1 MKSFHR
7 RDLVWSLPLS
17 LLLGA
22 GLSALQPG
30 NFFIGWVGFSLL
42 LFLSLFLLS
51 SATRWGSGGL
61 DTRRENHAPLLD
73 HHKNLIWMVS
83 LAFALRLAGGVG
95 TYLALPIYGYA
106 GDVEQ
111 SAGFTY
117 TDAYRRDS
125 QAWELAASD
134 RPILDAFNS
143 RFASDQYGGL
153 LAFCAFIYRYLSPD
167 AHRVLMLV
175 LMSALMGA
183 LGVPFLWKAVNL
195 QWGEKV
201 AAASGWIFA
210 LYPESILLGGVAMR
224 EPYLLAFS
232 AFCLWGFVGWR
243 GGVETWRDNH
253 VPLLNRPLVWLALG
267 ILGMLLVSPSIA
279 LVTLVVLGGWMY
291 FSSEHGRFPWW
302 AAAGLALVFVAGLFL
317 LSSALDRGNLGG
329 GGPLGVIQN
338 FIRESLKWNAY
349 KIEEGSGWVQKLFD
363 EMPDWME
370 LPFVMIYGVLQ
381 PVLPAI
387 FVAPTTVIWKA
398 IGILR
403 AIGWYALLPAL
414 ILSFWSGSGTGGAK
428 RRSVILWL
436 SFIVW
441 GWILFTA
448 LRGGGDQ
455 WDNPRYRLI
464 LLLWQAI
471 LAGHVW
477 VWWRETRN
485 AWVGRVIVME
495 FVLAAVFAQWYLN
508 RYLHIGA
515 QLPFAWMVALILGS
529 WTLMIGWGVWR
540 DHKAHG
546 V

>member
-1 MKSFHR
+1 
-7 RDLVWSLPLS
+7 
-17 LLLGA
+17 
-22 GLSALQPG
+22 
-30 NFFIGWVGFSLL
+30 
-42 LFLSLFLLS
+42 
-51 SATRWGSGGL
+51 
-61 DTRRENHAPLLD
+61 
-73 HHKNLIWMVS
+73 
-83 LAFALRLAGGVG
+83 
-95 TYLALPIYGYA
+95 
-106 GDVEQ
+106 
-111 SAGFTY
+111 
-117 TDAYRRDS
+117 
-125 QAWELAASD
+125 
-134 RPILDAFNS
+134 
-143 RFASDQYGGL
+143 
-153 LAFCAFIYRYLSPD
+153 
-167 AHRVLMLV
+167 
-175 LMSALMGA
+175 
-183 LGVPFLWKAVNL
+183 
-195 QWGEKV
+195 
-201 AAASGWIFA
+201 
-210 LYPESILLGGVAMR
+210 
-224 EPYLLAFS
+224 
-232 AFCLWGFVGWR
+232 
-243 GGVETWRDNH
+243 
-253 VPLLNRPLVWLALG
+253 
-267 ILGMLLVSPSIA
+267 
-279 LVTLVVLGGWMY
+279 
-291 FSSEHGRFPWW
+291 
-302 AAAGLALVFVAGLFL
+302 
-317 LSSALDRGNLGG
+317 
-329 GGPLGVIQN
+329 N